1 MNGKKYIR
9 DLRLPMFSHLYLN
22 LYSEK
27 NREPLLAFLD
37 AFKYLFIQSKSNV
50 FLEELKNVTD
60 INNLSPYLSL
70 FR

>member
-1 MNGKKYIR
+1 
-9 DLRLPMFSHLYLN
+9 MFGHLYLN
-22 LYSEK
+22 LYSGN
-27 NREPLLAFLD
+27 NRERLLAFLD
-37 AFKYLFIQSKSNV
+37 AFKYLFVKSKGIV